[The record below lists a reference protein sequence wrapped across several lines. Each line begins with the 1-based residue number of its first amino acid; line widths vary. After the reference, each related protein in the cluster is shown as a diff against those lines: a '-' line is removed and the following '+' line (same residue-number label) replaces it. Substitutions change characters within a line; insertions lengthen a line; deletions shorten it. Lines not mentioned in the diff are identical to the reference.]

1 MLQGLPDFA
10 AFLDPAGVPGTV
22 FGGFERP
29 DRVVVLPSRIGLERQ
44 VDGSPALLVTL
55 LRRGGQDTGGRLEV
69 GFAVE
74 ADLAGVGARMAAAEM
89 RARPV
94 NAELAGGVLEVTVR
108 IGPAAADALFEP
120 LALDADV
127 LTRARVVTELSP
139 AAAALAARLAA
150 DATLPVSAVL
160 RVWVRGVAPRLPLA
174 MTLDPRQVAERLAQR
189 FGPVAVLDPDDL
201 ASGLDALLADP
212 AVTVEG
218 DPGAIEPT
226 VRARVLGLR
235 FGERIAVPQRS
246 AVQRYR
252 LRPVAEVPS
261 GRERVDLAAPTAV
274 TLHRVLTLDPF
285 AAARAMAGGQASLVR
300 RIDVPPLPAGRTAI
314 GITANLPEPVSG
326 LLALF
331 ADLRFPP
338 TPQRPQT
345 VTAGVAL
352 DPPERAATTTLPLAP
367 GERPAG
373 EMRLRALVDSARGP
387 RELDGPWRAAAADQ
401 LLLGPDAFPVPLTVL
416 RASPGLIGAAVV
428 EVRRAGGAAPI
439 ARLDPSTPTVA
450 LPRVPGDDPLHV
462 LVVPLGP
469 GRPVELPLEQLRRID
484 LDPATLPGFGAHRA
498 ELTARLSLGD
508 APVRVDWRPE
518 GSAGPPTSVQLTATR
533 PATTIGWVATSP
545 FQPGVVWGV
554 SHRGV
559 VDSWSEPVPPTE
571 GLVIEVTDG
580 EPPAADPPV
589 VVGGVELSRDPADPA
604 VWTYLPPGPL
614 LELGT
619 DGRPA
624 IGLME
629 AGDVAFLQLT
639 TRIDQPEQARAA
651 LLAGLRASVGAS
663 PETVR
668 ALPVVVRR
676 VALQRAQADGT
687 WVDVA
692 AGGSSGIPPW
702 TTALSTMLTAEQL
715 ATLRAALGGE
725 RGRLRLLG
733 ELEVPG
739 RVAKVRTG
747 TASSGLTATTPGGR
761 VEVTLTTRTAS
772 SPPQRGRIVEQTHDL
787 ADLITV
793 TRTPS

>member
-10 AFLDPAGVPGTV
+10 ASLDPASVPGTV

-29 DRVVVLPSRIGLERQ
+29 DRAVVLPSRIGLERQ
-44 VDGSPALLVTL
+44 LDGSPALLVTL
-55 LRRGGQDTGGRLEV
+55 LRRDGQDTGGRLEV

-74 ADLAGVGARMAAAEM
+74 ADLAGVGARLAAAEM
-89 RARPV
+89 PTRPV
-94 NAELAGGVLEVTVR
+94 NAELAGGVLEVTAR
-108 IGPAAADALFEP
+108 IGTAAANALFDP
-120 LALDADV
+120 LALEPDV

-139 AAAALAARLAA
+139 AAATLAARLAA

-174 MTLDPRQVAERLAQR
+174 VVLDPRQVAEHLAQR
-189 FGPVAVLDPDDL
+189 FGSVAVLDPDDL
-201 ASGLDALLADP
+201 ADALDALLTDP
-212 AVTVEG
+212 AITVEG
-218 DPGAIEPT
+218 DPGVIEPAL
-226 VRARVLGLR
+226 RARVLRLR
-235 FGERIAVPQRS
+235 LGERIAVLQLS
-246 AVQRYR
+246 AVERYR

-285 AAARAMAGGQASLVR
+285 AIARAMAGGQAGLVR
-300 RIDVPPLPAGRTAI
+300 RIDVPPLPVGRASVSVM
-314 GITANLPEPVSG
+314 ANLPEPVAG

-338 TPQRPQT
+338 TPQRPQS

-352 DPPERAATTTLPLAP
+352 DLPERTATATFLLAP

-373 EMRLRALVDSARGP
+373 EVRLRALVDSVQGP
-387 RELDGPWRAAAADQ
+387 REFDGPWRSAAAEQ

-416 RASPGLIGAAVV
+416 RASPGLLGVAVV
-428 EVRRAGGAAPI
+428 EVRRLGATAPI
-439 ARLDPSTPTVA
+439 ARLDPGGPTVA
-450 LPRVPGDDPLHV
+450 LPRVPGDDLLHV

-469 GRPVELPLEQLRRID
+469 GRPVELPLEQARRID

-498 ELTARLSLGD
+498 TLTARLSPGD
-508 APVRVDWRPE
+508 APVRVDWCPE
-518 GSAGPPTSVQLTATR
+518 GSTGPPASVQLTGTR
-533 PATTIGWVATSP
+533 PSTTIGWVATSP
-545 FQPGVVWGV
+545 FQPGIIWGV
-554 SHRGV
+554 AHGGV
-559 VDSWSEPVPPTE
+559 VDSWSEPVPPKE

-580 EPPAADPPV
+580 GHPATDPPV
-589 VVGGVELSRDPADPA
+589 VVDGVELNRDPADPA

-614 LELGT
+614 LELRT

-624 IGLME
+624 IELVE

-639 TRIDQPEQARAA
+639 TRIDRLEQARAT
-651 LLAGLRASVGAS
+651 LLAGLPASAGAQA
-663 PETVR
+663 VR

-676 VALQRAQADGT
+676 VALQLAKAGGT

-715 ATLRAALGGE
+715 AALRAALGGE

-733 ELEVPG
+733 ELEIPG
-739 RVAKVRTG
+739 RAAQVHSG
-747 TASSGLTATTPGGR
+747 TSSDGLTATTPNGH
-761 VEVTLTTRTAS
+761 VEVTVTTRTAS
-772 SPPQRGRIVEQTHDL
+772 SPPQRRRIVEQTHDL
-787 ADLITV
+787 ADLIAI
-793 TRTPS
+793 P